1 MPSSPEYDA
10 KGRLPLELRDG
21 FQFLRKSEI
30 ALMLAYRNCFF
41 RISSVHSLRKNADEK
56 HGKWNEKTVNV
67 LTELGLLRK
76 FTHNSAEW
84 FTTYE
89 PIKVRME
96 YLLFLLAQI
105 KYYGI
110 SGNGI
115 AERNVICFLNV
126 LCGFVKP
133 FTTHDLVNKHGAP
146 IVVPFSK
153 YLPKLKKLGFISV
166 VGTEEQTKY
175 NITIAGRNVTACWR
189 EVTKALTTYRNSK

>member
-1 MPSSPEYDA
+1 
-10 KGRLPLELRDG
+10 
-21 FQFLRKSEI
+21 
-30 ALMLAYRNCFF
+30 
-41 RISSVHSLRKNADEK
+41 LRKNADEE

-67 LTELGLLRK
+67 LTEFGLLRK
-76 FTHNSAEW
+76 LTHNSAEW

-89 PIKVRME
+89 PIKARME

-115 AERNVICFLNV
+115 AERNVICFLNA

-133 FTTHDLVNKHGAP
+133 FTMDDLADKHGDS

-166 VGTEEQTKY
+166 TSTKEQTKY
-175 NITIAGRNVTACWR
+175 NVTITGRNVTACWR
-189 EVTKALTTYRNSK
+189 EVTKTLTRK